1 MGVTLWQTDY
11 YYITIIIRTG
21 YVTLSSPRAMF
32 ASQVVGALL
41 GVVLAPLSF
50 LLFYATGQ
58 VGVEKG
64 PYPTPFADIY
74 RGGLFVCV
82 CSALCVCVGGGTAA
96 AAPFCVCVCRPSR
109 SISKN
114 PLPPPLFDQNQNQK
128 RSDGNPGH
136 RGLWR
141 AA

>member
-64 PYPTPFADIY
+64 P
-74 RGGLFVCV
+74 
-82 CSALCVCVGGGTAA
+82 AA